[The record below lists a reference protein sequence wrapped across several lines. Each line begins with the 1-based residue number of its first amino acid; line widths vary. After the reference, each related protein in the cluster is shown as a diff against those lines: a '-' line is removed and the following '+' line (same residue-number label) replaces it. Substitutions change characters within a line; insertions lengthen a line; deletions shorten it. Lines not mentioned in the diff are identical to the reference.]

1 VERGEYEGAMRLDF
15 SDAVF
20 QKYLNGSAMP
30 DAGIRSGRDIMEM
43 QFGVS

>member
-1 VERGEYEGAMRLDF
+1 MRELCAWISVMRCF
-15 SDAVF
+15 RNI
-20 QKYLNGSAMP
+20 LNGSAMP